1 MPSEDRGRRAALATL
16 AGFGAS
22 ACSLSPTL
30 ELLGSSL
37 DGLGDSLGFG
47 SSKPFP
53 VTAREIDELPYAT
66 MGLRFG
72 SGDPAVLV
80 LADSDGEELRWS
92 SADRVIFV
100 TRRGWLVKTVGLPR
114 DIVATQWHGEN
125 PLPRLARG
133 ESPNSGSEMMRTI
146 DLRPRDEFGVAIESR
161 FEVLGRET
169 LEVLGRRRETVCLR
183 ERATVRKWRWSADNR
198 FWVDPVSGR
207 VWRSS
212 QQFCP
217 DLPPLLFEVLKPAA
231 EPNPQA

>member
-1 MPSEDRGRRAALATL
+1 MSCDVRGRRAALATL
-16 AGFGAS
+16 AGLGAG
-22 ACSLSPTL
+22 ACSLSPSL
-30 ELLGSSL
+30 ELLGSSF
-37 DGLGDSLGFG
+37 DGLTSATGFG
-47 SSKPFP
+47 REKPYP

-72 SGDPAVLV
+72 GGDPAVLV
-80 LADSDGEELRWS
+80 LAEYDGEDLHWS

-125 PLPRLARG
+125 PLPGLARG
-133 ESPNSGSEMMRTI
+133 EVFEPGSRMLRTL
-146 DLRPRDEFGVAIESR
+146 DLRPRDEFGVAVESQ

-169 LEVLGRRRETVCLR
+169 LEVLGRRRETICLR
-183 ERATVRKWRWSADNR
+183 EKASVRRWRWTADNR
-198 FWVDPVSGR
+198 FWVDPASGR

-217 DLPPLLFEVLKPAA
+217 ELPPLVFDVLKPAA
-231 EPNPQA
+231 EAGLQA